1 MRLLTLTFMLTMFA
15 LALAS
20 GTNAQ
25 SFNPGPPGPFV
36 FDVRGATIN
45 LPDSEALF
53 PGVPT
58 DATVPARGFGGT
70 AGAHIYLFPI
80 GSGRLGIGVDG
91 LFARGSTAD
100 ANSSMTSVDPQ
111 LSLNFGTANGW
122 STLSAGVGVT
132 SISGEPGGVSESVR
146 SINWGGGA
154 RWFINPHLG
163 VGFDIR
169 IHHLAAG
176 DVLPK
181 STAVSVAAGFS
192 LK

>member
-1 MRLLTLTFMLTMFA
+1 MPRLTFAVMLSMFA
-15 LALAS
+15 LVS
-20 GTNAQ
+20 GANAQ
-25 SFNPGPPGPFV
+25 SLNPGPPGPFV
-36 FDVRGATIN
+36 FDLRGATTN
-45 LPDSEALF
+45 LPSDEALF
-53 PGVPT
+53 PDLAT
-58 DATVPARGFGGT
+58 DATIPSRGFGGS
-70 AGAHIYLFPI
+70 AGVHVYPFSI
-80 GSGRLGIGVDG
+80 GPARIGVGVDG

-111 LSLNFGTANGW
+111 ISLNFGTSQGW

-132 SISGEPGGVSESVR
+132 RISGEPGGASESVR

-154 RWFINPHLG
+154 RWFVNAHVG

-181 STAVSVAAGFS
+181 GTAVSIAAGLS